1 MSSHVIPPNDF
12 IAPREPSTRL
22 YATIYEGRLCTR
34 RAAPT
39 DGFYLYNSVKQ
50 PGKKVYIREYDH
62 INGYLV
68 DIRSQEKETLEGIH
82 YKVLQFTFDNGD
94 GAELVLEVPL
104 KSELVARFAKCARNI
119 DFRSPIFIRV
129 FPDRR
134 THQPV
139 IIIQQSGENV
149 PQAFT
154 KENPNGLPQWVR
166 DEVTGEW
173 DARAYWAFLF
183 KEIEAVRPEIERC
196 RSALQAIRTAEQPI
210 VNDSEEPEG
219 TPTEQSVDYDDI
231 PF

>member
-1 MSSHVIPPNDF
+1 MSSHIIPPNDF
-12 IAPREPSTRL
+12 VALREQSTRL

-39 DGFYLYNSVKQ
+39 DGFYLYNSVKH

-119 DFRSPIFIRV
+119 DFRTPIFIRV

-139 IIIQQSGENV
+139 IIIQQAGENV

-196 RSALQAIRTAEQPI
+196 RSALQAIRTAERPI

-219 TPTEQSVDYDDI
+219 SPTEQSVDYDDI